1 MEEFAKPTNFIE
13 DIIDADLKSGKH
25 TFIATRFPPEPNGY
39 LHIGHAKAVC
49 INFGIKEKYHG
60 TCNLR
65 FDDTNPSK
73 EDVEYVNSIQEDIKW
88 LGFEWDALYYA
99 SDYFEK
105 MYSLAEGLIEKG
117 LAYVCD
123 LSAEEISKTRGTLTE
138 PGVNSPYRD
147 RSVEENL
154 RLFREMRAGKY
165 DDGEKVLRA
174 KIDMAANNINMR
186 DPVIYRI
193 VKAPHH
199 RQGTK
204 WVIYPMYD
212 FAHPLEDAIEGITH
226 SCCSLEFEDHRPLY
240 DWVVENCGFNP
251 RPRQIEFARLN
262 LTHTIMSKRYLRQ
275 LVEDGVVEGWNDP
288 RMPTLS
294 GMRERGYPAEAI
306 RDFCSR
312 IGVAKA
318 NSVVDIALLEHCV
331 RENLNENATRAMAVL
346 KPLKLI
352 IENYPEGAT
361 ETVEIENNPNKEGAG
376 THTATFS
383 RELFIEESDFS
394 LNPPR
399 KIFPLKTRRNGKAQ
413 RLVHRRIHRLRRRRK
428 RQRQRSALQVYR
440 RQQIGRR
447 ERGHQGQ
454 GRNTLGERKRLRRRN
469 CKSFR
474 LSYQRRRRRPY
485 GSRQQKLEDGC
496 PRESRKI
503 HRRKRKGVRP
513 LPVYET
519 GLLYGGKQFRQI
531 RARVQRSRGAERQL
545 QQIRQKKRNAVNFF
559 TKSVDM

>member
-1 MEEFAKPTNFIE
+1 
-13 DIIDADLKSGKH
+13 
-25 TFIATRFPPEPNGY
+25 
-39 LHIGHAKAVC
+39 
-49 INFGIKEKYHG
+49 
-60 TCNLR
+60 
-65 FDDTNPSK
+65 
-73 EDVEYVNSIQEDIKW
+73 
-88 LGFEWDALYYA
+88 
-99 SDYFEK
+99 

-240 DWVVENCGFNP
+240 DWVVEKCGFNP

-361 ETVEIENNPNKEGAG
+361 ETVEIETIPTKKARVL
-376 THTATFS
+376 TPRLSVAHFSSKKATF
-383 RELFIEESDFS
+383 R
-394 LNPPR
+394 
-399 KIFPLKTRRNGKAQ
+399 
-413 RLVHRRIHRLRRRRK
+413 
-428 RQRQRSALQVYR
+428 
-440 RQQIGRR
+440 
-447 ERGHQGQ
+447 
-454 GRNTLGERKRLRRRN
+454 
-469 CKSFR
+469 
-474 LSYQRRRRRPY
+474 
-485 GSRQQKLEDGC
+485 
-496 PRESRKI
+496 
-503 HRRKRKGVRP
+503 
-513 LPVYET
+513 
-519 GLLYGGKQFRQI
+519 
-531 RARVQRSRGAERQL
+531 
-545 QQIRQKKRNAVNFF
+545 
-559 TKSVDM
+559 

>member
-73 EDVEYVNSIQEDIKW
+73 EDVEYVNSIQEDIRW

-240 DWVVENCGFNP
+240 DWVVEKCGFNP

-346 KPLKLI
+346 KPLKLV

-361 ETVEIENNPNKEGAG
+361 ETVEIENNPQQRRRGNS
-376 THTATFS
+376 HRDFQSRTFH
-383 RELFIEESDFS
+383 RRKRLFAES
-394 LNPPR
+394 PR

-413 RLVHRRIHRLRRRRK
+413 RLVHRRIRRLRRRRK

-485 GSRQQKLEDGC
+485 GSRQQKFKDGC

-531 RARVQRSRGAERQL
+531 CARVQRSRGAERQL
-545 QQIRQKKRNAVNFF
+545 QQIRQKRKTPSTFL
-559 TKSVDM
+559 